1 MSLLN
6 IIESASDKLLL
17 NQKHLFESL
26 VEMTYQFVILGKIEK
41 KYQHL
46 QPVYVEFSVA
56 YIEVVKEKPFRDV
69 LGELMAELNLLCNGK
84 YSRKAQHFTPQELS
98 EAVSAM
104 LGKPKESEHQ
114 SVSDICCGSGS
125 LVLAEM
131 KKFVDSGYEGSLSLV
146 LNDLDTFV
154 CKVATI
160 QIEFNN
166 LVHVKQ
172 QYELSYIIYNH
183 DALLEYELFCN
194 GLVVDSKVIGCS
206 VTGRITE
213 HVIEKEIWYRC
224 DCGGELHH
232 ESEEL
237 VSFDEVTSLYSCD
250 SCDDMLEISYD
261 FESWTLLSSESESVL
276 KQFKIGQVYDTTPD
290 FKCCEHHNSCLCYD
304 AEHSEPL
311 MKWNRQ
317 EYACDECKTRIQ
329 ITYR

>member
-6 IIESASDKLLL
+6 IIESSSDKLLL
-17 NQKHLFESL
+17 NRKHLFESL
-26 VEMTYQFVILGKIEK
+26 VEMTYQFVILGKIEI

-46 QPVYVEFSVA
+46 QAVYDEFSVA
-56 YIEVVKEKPFRDV
+56 YMNEVKEKPFRDV
-69 LGELMAELNLLCNGK
+69 LGELMAELNVLCNGK

-104 LGKPKESEHQ
+104 LGKPKEADHQ

-131 KKFVDSGYEGSLSLV
+131 KKRVESGCEGSLSLV

-166 LVHVKQ
+166 LIHIKN

-194 GLVVDSKVIGCS
+194 GLVDDSKVVGCS
-206 VTGRITE
+206 VPKNITE
-213 HVIEKEIWYRC
+213 NVIEQE
-224 DCGGELHH
+224 
-232 ESEEL
+232 
-237 VSFDEVTSLYSCD
+237 
-250 SCDDMLEISYD
+250 
-261 FESWTLLSSESESVL
+261 
-276 KQFKIGQVYDTTPD
+276 FK
-290 FKCCEHHNSCLCYD
+290 
-304 AEHSEPL
+304 
-311 MKWNRQ
+311 
-317 EYACDECKTRIQ
+317 
-329 ITYR
+329 

>member
-6 IIESASDKLLL
+6 IIESSSDKLLL

-46 QPVYVEFSVA
+46 QAVFDEFSVA

-98 EAVSAM
+98 QAVSAM

-131 KKFVDSGYEGSLSLV
+131 KKRVDSGYTGTLSLV

-166 LVHVKQ
+166 LIHVKQ

-183 DALLEYELFCN
+183 DALVEYQLFCN
-194 GLVVDSKVIGCS
+194 GIVFDSNVIGCS
-206 VTGRITE
+206 ATAHITE
-213 HVIEKEIWYRC
+213 SVIEHEIWWRC
-224 DCGGELHH
+224 DCGGNIHH
-232 ESEEL
+232 EAEEL
-237 VSFDEVTSLYSCD
+237 VSFDEVNSLYSCD

-276 KQFKIGQVYDTTPD
+276 EQFKIGKVYDSVPD

-329 ITYR
+329 ITYK

>member
-1 MSLLN
+1 MSLLK
-6 IIESASDKLLL
+6 IIESSSDKLLL

-26 VEMTYQFVILGKIEK
+26 VEMSYQFVILGKIEK

-46 QPVYVEFSVA
+46 QSVYAEFSVA
-56 YIEVVKEKPFRDV
+56 YMNEVKDKPFRDV
-69 LGELMAELNLLCNGK
+69 LGELMSALNLLCNGK

-98 EAVSAM
+98 EAVSS
-104 LGKPKESEHQ
+104 LLRKPKESDHQ
-114 SVSDICCGSGS
+114 TVSDICCGSGS

-131 KKFVDSGYEGSLSLV
+131 KKRVDSGYEGSLSLV

-166 LVHVKQ
+166 LIHVKQ

-183 DALLEYELFCN
+183 DALLEYNLFCN
-194 GLVVDSKVIGCS
+194 GMVDDSKVVGCS
-206 VTGRITE
+206 VPKHITDT
-213 HVIEKEIWYRC
+213 VIEQEIWYRC
-224 DCGGELHH
+224 ACGGEIHH
-232 ESEEL
+232 EAEEL

-250 SCDDMLEISYD
+250 SCDDMLEVLYD
-261 FESWTLLSSESESVL
+261 FESWTLLSSESDSVL
-276 KQFKIGQVYDTTPD
+276 EQYKIGQVYDTTPD
-290 FKCCEHHNSCLCYD
+290 FDCCEHRNSCLCLVADNYE
-304 AEHSEPL
+304 AN